1 MDYIA
6 KCLCLVHNKLKSIS
20 EEFGLTLN
28 KDDMK
33 WLKHSKGKFLFF
45 VHEKSDK
52 YIRSHNSKKNID
64 KNALQMKRYYYDVH
78 HKKIGKSPRCKLC
91 VKPNHQINL
100 EQQLSCFW
108 EFLSL
113 IGDYESMLILL
124 PNPPDN
130 CPSVNVDSM
139 KKYLFY
145 KFLSKDDELKYN
157 GNFVMTYNFNAQS
170 FSQKMKCLGTVI
182 TNQAS

>member
-1 MDYIA
+1 MA
-6 KCLCLVHNKLKSIS
+6 NHLK
-20 EEFGLTLN
+20 
-28 KDDMK
+28 
-33 WLKHSKGKFLFF
+33 
-45 VHEKSDK
+45 
-52 YIRSHNSKKNID
+52 
-64 KNALQMKRYYYDVH
+64 
-78 HKKIGKSPRCKLC
+78 KLC
-91 VKPNHQINL
+91 AKPNHQINL

-139 KKYLFY
+139 KKYLLY

-157 GNFVMTYNFNAQS
+157 GSHVMTYNFNAQS
-170 FSQKMKCLGTVI
+170 FSQKMKCLGVVKNPDGFKAFYSAIGNIHVYQNHNGSYGEICINCRHKFFSNRRFKKKIVLIVT
-182 TNQAS
+182 